1 MSSKKDQVADLLKT
15 GDAYLTDLI
24 NRQNGT
30 SFTPGQLVIG
40 RPTVSADDVYNTDIE
55 ITFPPVPVAG
65 EAEPEAPMGELHYPR
80 FDLGRLFAHKNVRI
94 RDRGYTTHRDL
105 AEALVEEVR
114 LRFEP
119 EDLVAAEI
127 PEGPYPKTLLI
138 RADEL
143 SLRFIG
149 QFSIDLLEPIVED
162 TSIITEVTTESN
174 VSPAPMALKADG
186 TLFHGI
192 GNAGGG
198 MIKASNGEIEIA
210 AAARL
215 VKVTTV
221 FAPSN
226 GTYFLNVADN
236 ADWSIPHSFALVDN
250 RNGDHITDLYDCTF
264 KVTALESNGVLE
276 FNLRR
281 LFGHLAMVDDAND
294 LRIQDEGTSNEDQT
308 LYQDIQRVS
317 FYKGKLGSLS
327 VNELGAPYGDFRVEL
342 RAQRRDMSAPPVEL
356 SFDVKVEGLA
366 AE

>member
-1 MSSKKDQVADLLKT
+1 MSSKNDQVADLLKP
-15 GDAYLTDLI
+15 GDVYLTDLI

-30 SFTPGQLVIG
+30 SFTPSQLVIG

-55 ITFPPVPVAG
+55 ITFPAVPVAG
-65 EAEPEAPMGELHYPR
+65 ESEPEAPMGELHYPR
-80 FDLGRLFAHKNVRI
+80 FDLGRLFAHKNIRI
-94 RDRGYTTHRDL
+94 RDRGYSNHRDL
-105 AEALVEEVR
+105 VEALVEEVR

-119 EDLVAAEI
+119 EDLVAVEI

-149 QFSIDLLEPIVED
+149 QFSIDLLAPIVED
-162 TSIITEVTTESN
+162 TSIITEVITESN
-174 VSPAPMALKADG
+174 VTPAPIALKPDG
-186 TLFHGI
+186 TLFHGT
-192 GNAGGG
+192 GNPGGG
-198 MIKASNGEIEIA
+198 MIKATNGEIEIA

-215 VKVTTV
+215 VRVPTIFT
-221 FAPSN
+221 PSN
-226 GTYFLNVADN
+226 NTYFLNVGDG
-236 ADWSIPHSFALVDN
+236 ADWNIPHSFALVDN

-264 KVTALESNGVLE
+264 KVTALESNGVLD

-281 LFGHLAMVDDAND
+281 LFGHLAMVDDANE
-294 LRIQDEGTSNEDQT
+294 LRIQDEGTSNESQT

-327 VNELGAPYGDFRVEL
+327 VNPVGTPYGDFRVEL
-342 RAQRRDMSAPPVEL
+342 SAQRRDSSAPTVEL
-356 SFDVKVEGLA
+356 SFDVKVEGLP